1 MENPAWTR
9 GKITPG
15 KQSMVDSLAADGAQ
29 PLRHVAVIMDGNNR
43 WAKAR
48 GLPGHEGHRAGVERV
63 RDVIESCQR
72 HQVEVVT
79 LFAFSSENWQ
89 RPALEVSALMTLF
102 ATYIKKEAK
111 ALHERGVCLR
121 VIGERGRFSARLQKR
136 IADAEALTADNTAM
150 TLVLAVD
157 YGGRWDIVAA
167 SRKLAQQVDEGSL
180 TVEEISEDLF
190 EKNLCLADLPEPDL
204 CIRTAGEQRISN
216 FLLWQLAYSEFYFAD
231 CFWPDF
237 DATAFDAAAE
247 AYYQRQRRFGLSQEQ
262 VFDTSGDQAIAPAQ
276 AGVNA

>member
-1 MENPAWTR
+1 
-9 GKITPG
+9 
-15 KQSMVDSLAADGAQ
+15 MVDSLAADSAQ

-63 RDVIESCQR
+63 RDMIESCQR

-102 ATYIKKEAK
+102 STYIKKEAK
-111 ALHERGVCLR
+111 ALNERGIRLQ
-121 VIGERGRFSARLQKR
+121 VIGERNRFSSRLQKR
-136 IADAEALTADNTAM
+136 IADAEALTANNTEM

-157 YGGRWDIVAA
+157 YGGRRDIVTA
-167 SRKLAQQVDEGSL
+167 SRKLAQQAVDGSL
-180 TVEEISEDLF
+180 AVDDIDEELF
-190 EKNLCLADLPEPDL
+190 AKNLSLADLPQPDL

-216 FLLWQLAYSEFYFAD
+216 FLLWQLAYSELYFAE
-231 CFWPDF
+231 CYWPDF
-237 DATAFDAAAE
+237 DAPAFDDAAA

-262 VFDTSGDQAIAPAQ
+262 KDGADASQKLVSAR
-276 AGVNA
+276 AGVSA

>member
-1 MENPAWTR
+1 MAET
-9 GKITPG
+9 
-15 KQSMVDSLAADGAQ
+15 LAADSAQ

-43 WAKAR
+43 WAKAQ

-63 RDVIESCQR
+63 RDMIESCQR
-72 HQVEVVT
+72 HHVEVVT

-111 ALHERGVCLR
+111 ALHERGIRLR
-121 VIGERGRFSARLQKR
+121 VIGERDRFSSRLQKR
-136 IADAEALTADNTAM
+136 IADAEVLTVNNTAM

-157 YGGRWDIVAA
+157 YGGRGDIVAA
-167 SRKLAQQVDEGSL
+167 SRKLAQQALDGTLSVDD
-180 TVEEISEDLF
+180 IDEDLF
-190 EKNLCLADLPEPDL
+190 EKNLCLADLPQPDL

-216 FLLWQLAYSEFYFAD
+216 FLLWQLAYSELYFAD
-231 CFWPDF
+231 CYWPDF
-237 DATAFDAAAE
+237 DASAFDDAAA

-262 VFDTSGDQAIAPAQ
+262 MPDSEVDRRLDPAQ
-276 AGVNA
+276 QRESA

>member
-1 MENPAWTR
+1 
-9 GKITPG
+9 
-15 KQSMVDSLAADGAQ
+15 MVESLATDSAQ

-63 RDVIESCQR
+63 RDMIESCQR

-111 ALHERGVCLR
+111 ALHERGICLR

-136 IADAEALTADNTAM
+136 IADAERLTADNTTM
-150 TLVLAVD
+150 ILVLAVD
-157 YGGRWDIVAA
+157 YGGRWDIATA
-167 SRKLAQQVDEGSL
+167 SRKLAQQVVDGSL
-180 TVEEISEDLF
+180 AVEDISEDLL
-190 EKNLCLADLPEPDL
+190 EKNLCLADLPQPDL

-216 FLLWQLAYSEFYFAD
+216 FLLWQLAYSELYFAD
-231 CFWPDF
+231 CYWPDF
-237 DATAFDAAAE
+237 DACAFDAAAT

-262 VFDTSGDQAIAPAQ
+262 VADTTVDQTTAPAQ
-276 AGVNA
+276 ARVSA